1 MAIFKKKWKSLYFI
15 VQMLGRIMIEID
27 DIKILDNYLSE
38 LSNNDLAKILKYK
51 KKVSKLVIE
60 NYRYGS
66 SWLDII
72 ILKINLKKMNK
83 ILSKYGII
91 IY

>member
-1 MAIFKKKWKSLYFI
+1 
-15 VQMLGRIMIEID
+15 MLGRIMIEID

-38 LSNNDLAKILKYK
+38 LTDNDLAKILKYK